1 MEAKIFL
8 GVFASIFF
16 TSTAFCYSPGQTV
29 IAIDQ
34 NQIQTRTGLN
44 GQAYSKPVSY
54 IIAPQGYM
62 SHYPTALE
70 YATKSL
76 TEDRYIPSHTI
87 YVCHYNSYLNKYDW
101 VGKGYSGFYAWP
113 DFVSQLS
120 DSTIIQPSETP
131 TNLNMVCAEPPQDQC
146 DLDDDDQDGI
156 CNQCDQLPG
165 VPDQDDCLRG
175 TSTNAAGE
183 TTSAF
188 IDKGCQGQ
196 TGEWWTADNY
206 SSEDKFVANIGDTSA
221 SKGKLNCNANC
232 TTDDPC
238 SYGQTGIGAYVAG
251 MQSSAAAPD
260 QTAQEII
267 DSLLDLPSP
276 DDMPDRC
283 DGHNQQCKEYCE
295 DKLGVGMSYCYE
307 KNGEKKSNC
316 RCNNNF
322 AYDMVTDSDT
332 PAMEQA
338 DINKDSNN
346 SGVPDY
352 ADDSILNQG
361 DADNDGITDK
371 ADVDHTGGQDSN
383 GDGIDDAY
391 TANAQASA
399 NASAGLSKSDSLN
412 LDSIATSTAQT
423 SAAAQGLKAG
433 IDQISD
439 NTADLIARA
448 DASIAL
454 SEDLRAKL
462 NSFSEEGTASLA
474 TQEGQLVDG
483 LFPGIQPGDIP
494 DDPTKNFD
502 VDAFVQEFSFAF
514 PDEVKT
520 IIEGSSLEVQNPDSC
535 VTGEIMG
542 QQVQFCFD
550 RFQAVFLAMGLLFKG
565 LCVWRAIEIIAVG
578 VRA

>member
-1 MEAKIFL
+1 MRVNVLFGAFAL
-8 GVFASIFF
+8 VFFPVALFAAGWPGDCQIV
-16 TSTAFCYSPGQTV
+16 TGTAYNETTTTTTTLYVSTALNYNSSTGTFGTPTQTIKPEGTSLRKYSFNSWYIDSGSTWLNRSGTV
-29 IAIDQ
+29 KDYYLDGISLSGIVMVPEGVNHQDYI
-34 NQIQTRTGLN
+34 NQ
-44 GQAYSKPVSY
+44 
-54 IIAPQGYM
+54 
-62 SHYPTALE
+62 HYPT
-70 YATKSL
+70 
-76 TEDRYIPSHTI
+76 
-87 YVCHYNSYLNKYDW
+87 C
-101 VGKGYSGFYAWP
+101 
-113 DFVSQLS
+113 S
-120 DSTIIQPSETP
+120 DLP
-131 TNLNMVCAEPPQDQC
+131 C
-146 DLDDDDQDGI
+146 DTGDNDNDGV
-156 CNQCDQLPG
+156 CNQCDQNQG
-165 VPDQDDCLRG
+165 QPDPQDCLRG
-175 TSTNAAGE
+175 ITTNAAGE
-183 TTSAF
+183 TTGAL
-188 IDKGCQGQ
+188 IDKGCSGNNP
-196 TGEWWTADNY
+196 EWWQGDNY
-206 SSEDKFVANIGDTSA
+206 TSGDRFIAQIGDDSEN
-221 SKGKLNCNANC
+221 KGQLNCNENC
-232 TTDDPC
+232 NTSDPC
-238 SYGQTGIGAYVAG
+238 SYGSSGLDAVVGSLSPASPQTI
-251 MQSSAAAPD
+251 PID
-260 QTAQEII
+260 QEIL

-276 DDMPDRC
+276 DQMPKRC

-307 KNGEKKSNC
+307 KDGKKKSNC
-316 RCNNNF
+316 VCNNNF

-332 PAMEQA
+332 PAKEQA

-361 DADNDGITDK
+361 DSDSDGITDK
-371 ADVDHTGGQDSN
+371 ADVDNTGGQDSN

-399 NASAGLSKSDSLN
+399 NAAAGLSKSDSLN

-423 SAAAQGLKAG
+423 SAATQGLKTG
-433 IDQISD
+433 IDKISD

-454 SEDLRAKL
+454 SQDLRDKL
-462 NSFSEEGTASLA
+462 NTFSEEGTASLA
-474 TQEGQLVDG
+474 TQQGQLVDG

-520 IIEGSSLEVQNPDSC
+520 IIEGSSLQVQNPDSC

>member
-1 MEAKIFL
+1 MRASVLYGAFALIFL
-8 GVFASIFF
+8 
-16 TSTAFCYSPGQTV
+16 
-29 IAIDQ
+29 
-34 NQIQTRTGLN
+34 
-44 GQAYSKPVSY
+44 
-54 IIAPQGYM
+54 
-62 SHYPTALE
+62 
-70 YATKSL
+70 
-76 TEDRYIPSHTI
+76 IPSICFSAYPGSCVRT
-87 YVCHYNSYLNKYDW
+87 V
-101 VGKGYSGFYAWP
+101 FYQ
-113 DFVSQLS
+113 DG
-120 DSTIIQPSETP
+120 
-131 TNLNMVCAEPPQDQC
+131 AEPSSGYNYSNFTITNGIITLTSAKNGPQVRGYVIHIWNNGTNEAPCWIVKNQSVYRWYHADILTYVDKVVTSAPGGWCGTDPAQSNYWGVIGNCSVPC
-146 DLDDDDQDGI
+146 DTDDDDSDGV

-196 TGEWWTADNY
+196 TGEWWTAENY
-206 SSEDKFVANIGDTSA
+206 SSNDSFVASIGDTSEN
-221 SKGKLNCNANC
+221 KGKLNCVDNC
-232 TTDDPC
+232 TLDGQEQC
-238 SYGQTGIGAYVAG
+238 NYGSSALGQIVGS
-251 MQSSAAAPD
+251 MQSSSVAPS
-260 QTAQEII
+260 QTSQEII

-276 DDMPDRC
+276 LDMPDRC

-307 KNGEKKSNC
+307 KDGKKKSNC
-316 RCNNNF
+316 VCNNDF

-338 DINKDSNN
+338 DINKDSNG

-352 ADDSILNQG
+352 ADDTILNQG
-361 DADNDGITDK
+361 DSDSDGITDK
-371 ADVDHTGGQDSN
+371 ADVDQTGGQDSN

-423 SAAAQGLKAG
+423 SAATQGLKTG
-433 IDQISD
+433 IDKIAE
-439 NTADLIARA
+439 NTGDLREKA
-448 DASIAL
+448 DAAL
-454 SEDLRAKL
+454 AESQAIRAKL
-462 NSFSEEGTASLA
+462 DSFNEDGTASLA
-474 TQEGQLVDG
+474 TQQGQLVDG

-494 DDPTKNFD
+494 DDPTENFD

-514 PDEVKT
+514 PNEVKT
-520 IIEGSSLEVQNPDSC
+520 IIEGSSVQVQNPDSC

-542 QQVQFCFD
+542 QPVQFCFD

>member
-1 MEAKIFL
+1 M
-8 GVFASIFF
+8 G
-16 TSTAFCYSPGQTV
+16 G
-29 IAIDQ
+29 
-34 NQIQTRTGLN
+34 
-44 GQAYSKPVSY
+44 VSY
-54 IIAPQGYM
+54 IKHIGGFTVEKPYTVIVPGQNY
-62 SHYPTALE
+62 
-70 YATKSL
+70 KSVEWRL
-76 TEDRYIPSHTI
+76 MKFVGTVGNCAWTYQSG
-87 YVCHYNSYLNKYDW
+87 
-101 VGKGYSGFYAWP
+101 GKGIAVTGDVGGIQVTKFDGLDFCAMSSTCTPP
-113 DFVSQLS
+113 DQ
-120 DSTIIQPSETP
+120 
-131 TNLNMVCAEPPQDQC
+131 QC
-146 DLDDDDQDGI
+146 DTDDDDGDGI

-165 VPDQDDCLRG
+165 VPDIDDCLRG
-175 TSTNAAGE
+175 TSVNSAGE

-188 IDKGCQGQ
+188 IDKGCSGQ
-196 TGEWWTADNY
+196 VGEWWKADNY
-206 SSEDKFVANIGDTSA
+206 TSGDKFTANIGDTPEN
-221 SKGKLNCNANC
+221 KGKLNCNENC
-232 TTDDPC
+232 NTTDPC
-238 SYGQTGIGAYVAG
+238 GYGNTGLGSIVSS
-251 MQSSAAAPD
+251 MQSSTIPPSP
-260 QTAQEII
+260 TAEEII

-276 DDMPDRC
+276 ENLPDRC

-307 KNGEKKSNC
+307 KDGKKKSNC
-316 RCNNNF
+316 VCNNDF

-338 DINKDSNN
+338 DINKDSND

-371 ADVDHTGGQDSN
+371 ADPDYTGGQDSN

-423 SAAAQGLKAG
+423 SAATQGLKTG
-433 IDQISD
+433 IDKVVE
-439 NTADLIARA
+439 NTGDLKEKA
-448 DASIAL
+448 DAAL
-454 SEDLRAKL
+454 AESQAIRAKL
-462 NSFSEEGTASLA
+462 DSFNEDGTASLA
-474 TQEGQLVDG
+474 TQQGQLVDG

-494 DDPTKNFD
+494 GDPTEDFD

-520 IIEGSSLEVQNPDSC
+520 IIEGSSLQVQNPDSC